1 MHSWLTMPDVSFFL
15 WMATEYIM
23 PHSLASN
30 ICLLAFCGLNIIK
43 KNNNKIKFNS
53 TLAIYIY
60 CLYLF
65 VI

>member
-30 ICLLAFCGLNIIK
+30 ICLLAFLWIK
-43 KNNNKIKFNS
+43 HYKEKQ
-53 TLAIYIY
+53 
-60 CLYLF
+60 
-65 VI
+65 